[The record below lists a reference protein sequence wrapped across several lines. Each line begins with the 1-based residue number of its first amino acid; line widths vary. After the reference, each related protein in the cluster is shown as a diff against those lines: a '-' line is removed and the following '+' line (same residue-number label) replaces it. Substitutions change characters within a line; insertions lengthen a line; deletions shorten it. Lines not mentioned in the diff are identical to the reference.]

1 VVAKTDSMIN
11 SERLEPVLKHSPPE
25 DISGSDSEAEDDQ
38 GGDPLPVGIPVS
50 GASKKIGE

>member
-1 VVAKTDSMIN
+1 MVAKTDSMIN
-11 SERLEPVLKHSPPE
+11 SERLEPALMHSPPE